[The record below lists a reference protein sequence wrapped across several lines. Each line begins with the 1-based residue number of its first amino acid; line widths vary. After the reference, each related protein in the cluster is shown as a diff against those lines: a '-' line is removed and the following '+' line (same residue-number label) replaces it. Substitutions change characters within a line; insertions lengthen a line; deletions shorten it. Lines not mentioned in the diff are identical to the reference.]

1 MDIDVT
7 FPGGKRVDA
16 EIGGTLV
23 HTDQPA
29 ELGGE
34 ASAPA
39 PYDLVLASL
48 ATCAGIYALG
58 FCQARSLPTEGLRL
72 RQHVEFDPSTHLA
85 TEVRLEVTPPVGFP
99 EKYRPA
105 LERAL
110 VATSRQVRRR
120 LARLRRPARRCC
132 ARPAP
137 SRSRRSGRW
146 QRQIRFGGN
155 RAARERLRT

>member
-16 EIGGTLV
+16 QVGSYTV
-23 HTDQPA
+23 HADQPP

-39 PYDLVLASL
+39 PYDLFLASL

-72 RQHVEFDPSTHLA
+72 RQHVEFDPGTHLA
-85 TEVRLEVTPPVGFP
+85 TAVRLEVTPPEGFP

-105 LERAL
+105 LERAVTSCKVKKTL
-110 VATSRQVRRR
+110 AAPPTLTVQLTPPEMPCVVA
-120 LARLRRPARRCC
+120 
-132 ARPAP
+132 
-137 SRSRRSGRW
+137 
-146 QRQIRFGGN
+146 
-155 RAARERLRT
+155 